1 MSQKHAQPQISS
13 KILQMKFMQK
23 QNPVMS
29 AGQTASTSDAPD
41 HKQNPFFSFKIEGNS
56 EEKSSDGDSNSSD
69 PGFPS

>member
-1 MSQKHAQPQISS
+1 
-13 KILQMKFMQK
+13 MKFMQK

-41 HKQNPFFSFKIEGNS
+41 HKPNPFFSFKIEGNS